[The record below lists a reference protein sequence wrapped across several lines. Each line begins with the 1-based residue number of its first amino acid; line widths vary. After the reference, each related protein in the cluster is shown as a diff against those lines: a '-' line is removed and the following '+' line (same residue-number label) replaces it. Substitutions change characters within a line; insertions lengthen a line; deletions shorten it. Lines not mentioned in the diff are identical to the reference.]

1 MDTRKIIMCCLLVVG
16 TIPLLMSRGSAYQ
29 DNTLYEITDAISPE
43 ARQEFSDIISS
54 FAQDIPDSHIKFRI
68 IEEIIMNPRRPE
80 KIVLIRLEEE
90 RFCFEANCVTIVTRK
105 CGHSGCQYASAF
117 LPPRYRLEVINAKFG
132 TFIKFP
138 KSGMGNTVVMVTN
151 QFIASYDGL

>member
-1 MDTRKIIMCCLLVVG
+1 
-16 TIPLLMSRGSAYQ
+16 MSRGNAYQ
-29 DNTLYEITDAISPE
+29 DNTLYEITDTISPE
-43 ARQEFSDIISS
+43 ARREFSDIISS
-54 FAQDIPDSHIKFRI
+54 FAQDIPDSHIKFRL
-68 IEEIIMNPRRPE
+68 IEEVVINVRRPE
-80 KIVLIRLEEE
+80 KTIVLIRLEEE

-117 LPPRYRLEVINAKFG
+117 LPPRYRLEVTGTAKFG

-138 KSGMGNTVVMVTN
+138 KSRMGNTVVMVTN